1 MFTGG
6 VWLNILVVFSGQGLG
21 VLVAHASP
29 FSFGVLP
36 AARFQAG
43 LSQNFAMTG
52 LYFSSGVILPLFVRH
67 GLGPELALAQPLAYF
82 VTPCCQH
89 RPTGKPDGSMYDSK
103 KPGFP
108 GFFVNR

>member
-1 MFTGG
+1 MVKHRG
-6 VWLNILVVFSGQGLG
+6 ISGQGLG

-52 LYFSSGVILPLFVRH
+52 LYFSSGVILPLLVQH